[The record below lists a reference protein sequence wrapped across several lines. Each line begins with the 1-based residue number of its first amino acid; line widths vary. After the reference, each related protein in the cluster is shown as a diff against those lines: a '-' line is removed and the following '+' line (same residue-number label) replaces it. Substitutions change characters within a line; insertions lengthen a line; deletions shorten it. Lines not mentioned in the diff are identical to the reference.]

1 MPTAKPFLA
10 QLLAPLGGPGAQPD
24 LVSRAISALY
34 GNVGANLDERNW
46 TVIMASPDPLSAAEA
61 ALKAQWQDP
70 AYLLRNASHLLQQG
84 YRDFSA
90 EITYRQMADRLG
102 FRYDPSWSKGTA
114 FEPTSAA
121 TNVELNS
128 RAEAHYQ
135 YTESIAPA
143 TFSFVSSATGASVTF
158 SHGGRLT
165 WATSGAASD
174 VAAGSLALTPAAA
187 GGVVREGPLTL
198 TRGSGVASTS
208 STYVVVGTD
217 TALTRNFNA
226 EGTPQFNRLISLGSG
241 DDDVRAGAGAD
252 TVIGGP
258 GEDTILGNMGEDVLY
273 GGADDDRIEGGQ
285 GNDTIEGGAGND
297 MLWGGSTGADLLT
310 GGLGA
315 DQFRFETGNRAVI
328 ARDFRPAEGDKLVL
342 ADGLG
347 AGRVNFVTVTNSG
360 TRSAAL
366 VPADFDKVATVSQVR
381 SDVGGADAGNDQ
393 VYVITAAQNSEEIA
407 AAVTN
412 GARNAYVVVFD
423 SSDGRAKL
431 YFDTDWSD
439 PDNRVEVASL
449 PEVTAEQV
457 SALSAADFMAW
468 LPAG

>member
-1 MPTAKPFLA
+1 MSTTKPSLA
-10 QLLAPLGGPGAQPD
+10 QFLESLGGPGAQPN
-24 LVSRAISALY
+24 LVSRAISTLY
-34 GNVGANLDERNW
+34 GNVGVNLDERDW

-70 AYLLRNASHLLQQG
+70 GYLLRNASHLLREG

-102 FRYDPSWSKGTA
+102 FRYDASWSKGTA

-121 TNVELNS
+121 SSAELKS
-128 RAEAHYQ
+128 RAKAHDQ
-135 YTESIAPA
+135 YTESITPA
-143 TFSFVSSATGASVTF
+143 TLSFVSSAAGASVTF

-165 WATSGAASD
+165 WATSGAAAD
-174 VAAGSLALTPAAA
+174 VAAGSLALTPADA

-198 TRGSGVASTS
+198 TRESGVATTS

-217 TALTRNFNA
+217 AAFSRNFNA
-226 EGTPQFNRLISLGSG
+226 GGTPQFNRLISLGSG
-241 DDDVRAGAGAD
+241 DDSISAGAGAD

-258 GEDTILGNMGEDVLY
+258 GDDTILGNMGQDVLY
-273 GGADDDRIEGGQ
+273 GGADDDLIEGGQ

-315 DQFRFETGNRAVI
+315 DQFRFDSGNRAVV

-366 VPADFDKVATVSQVR
+366 VAADFDKVATMSQVR
-381 SDVGGADAGNDQ
+381 SDSGGANAGNDQ
-393 VYVITAAQNSEEIA
+393 VYVITTAQNSEEIA

-439 PDNRVEVASL
+439 PENRVEVASL

-457 SALSAADFMAW
+457 SALSIADFMAW
-468 LPAG
+468 S